1 MLFRHQNDSSTSN
14 LHQMFCEIKNV
25 RLSSRWLP
33 LRMIYDAPQTGLEPV
48 TSRLTVD
55 CSTIELLRN
64 KTGTRILSTPEVF

>member
-33 LRMIYDAPQTGLEPV
+33 LRMIYDAPELKPSQTPKENKFPTGHAFEIILPNLIQK
-48 TSRLTVD
+48 SKK
-55 CSTIELLRN
+55 RN
-64 KTGTRILSTPEVF
+64 LK